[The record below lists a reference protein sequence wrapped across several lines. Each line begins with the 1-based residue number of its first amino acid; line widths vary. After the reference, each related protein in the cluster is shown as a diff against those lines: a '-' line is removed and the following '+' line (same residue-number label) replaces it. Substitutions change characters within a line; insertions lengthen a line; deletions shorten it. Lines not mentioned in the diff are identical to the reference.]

1 MTVTSLDLTGKIDPL
16 IAELLAAA
24 AQVAEREGVEFFVA
38 GAAARDLVL
47 EHGFG
52 MKSRRATLDVD
63 LACSIPDWGAYA
75 RFQAALTGT
84 GAFAPVS
91 GIAHRLTYRG
101 GALTVDIVPFGGLE
115 KPPGEIAWPP
125 DFATRMGV
133 TGFTDVHDHCIRV
146 NVSAGI
152 VVKVVSLPG
161 FAILKLIAWSERK
174 DQTKRDGADI
184 GFLCGHYGPA
194 CVYARLTGEDYDVL
208 GMEGYDVARAGV
220 RLLGRDMAA
229 LMRTGTR
236 ARVLSVLAAELADAS
251 GHRLALTIAG
261 RAQDEEDFNRA
272 LETLRLLRAGIED
285 VGEKQASG

>member
-1 MTVTSLDLTGKIDPL
+1 MTATSLNLTGKIDPL
-16 IAELLAAA
+16 VAELLAAA
-24 AQVAEREGVEFFVA
+24 AWVAEREGVEFFVA

-75 RFQAALTGT
+75 RFHAALAGT
-84 GAFAPVS
+84 GAFIPVS

-101 GALTVDIVPFGGLE
+101 GTLTVDIVPFGGLE

-133 TGFTDVHDHCIRV
+133 AGFTDVHDHCVLVTVSSRV
-146 NVSAGI
+146 

-174 DQTKRDGADI
+174 DQTTRDGADI
-184 GFLCGHYGPA
+184 GFLCRQYGPA

-208 GMEGYDVARAGV
+208 GMEGYDVARGGV

-229 LMRTGTR
+229 LMRIGTR

-251 GHRLALTIAG
+251 GHRLALAIAG
-261 RAQDEEDFNRA
+261 RAQDEEVFNHA
-272 LETLRLLRAGIED
+272 LETLRVLKSGIED
-285 VGEKQASG
+285 APERR

>member
-1 MTVTSLDLTGKIDPL
+1 MTVTSLNLTGKIDPL
-16 IAELLAAA
+16 VAELLAAA

-47 EHGFG
+47 EHGYG
-52 MKSRRATLDVD
+52 LKSRRATRDVD
-63 LACSIPDWGAYA
+63 LACLIPDWDAYE
-75 RFQAALTGT
+75 RFRAALAGT

-133 TGFTDVHDHCIRV
+133 TGFTDVHDHCIPV
-146 NVSAGI
+146 TVSSGV

-174 DQTKRDGADI
+174 DQTKRDGADM
-184 GFLCGHYGPA
+184 GFLCRHYGPVCA
-194 CVYARLTGEDYDVL
+194 YARLTGEDYDVL
-208 GMEGYDVARAGV
+208 GLEDYDVGRAGV
-220 RLLGRDMAA
+220 RLLGRDMVA
-229 LMRTGTR
+229 LMRPGTR
-236 ARVLSVLAAELADAS
+236 ARVISALAAELADPS
-251 GHRLALTIAG
+251 GYRLALAIAG
-261 RAQDEEDFNRA
+261 HAREEEDFNHA

>member
-1 MTVTSLDLTGKIDPL
+1 MTVTSLNLTGKIDPL
-16 IAELLAAA
+16 VAELLAAA
-24 AQVAEREGVEFFVA
+24 VRVAEREGVDFFVA

-47 EHGFG
+47 EHGYG
-52 MKSRRATLDVD
+52 MKSRRATMDVD
-63 LACSIPDWGAYA
+63 LACPMPDWSTYA
-75 RFQAALTGT
+75 RFHAALVGT

-101 GALTVDIVPFGGLE
+101 GALTMDIVPFGGLE
-115 KPPGEIAWPP
+115 GPPGEIVWPP

-133 TGFTDVHDHCIRV
+133 TGLTDVHDHCILV
-146 NVSAGI
+146 TVSPGV

-174 DQTKRDGADI
+174 DQTTRDGADI
-184 GFLCGHYGPA
+184 GFLCRHYGPA

-208 GMEGYDVARAGV
+208 GVEDYDVARGGV

-229 LMRTGTR
+229 LMRPGTR
-236 ARVLSVLAAELADAS
+236 ARVISVLVAELADAS

-261 RAQDEEDFNRA
+261 RVQDEEVFNHA
-272 LETLRLLRAGIED
+272 LETLRVLKAGIED
-285 VGEKQASG
+285 VPGSS

>member
-1 MTVTSLDLTGKIDPL
+1 MTVTSLNLTGKIDSL
-16 IAELLAAA
+16 VAELLAAA
-24 AQVAEREGVEFFVA
+24 VRVAEREGVEFFVA

-47 EHGFG
+47 EHGYG
-52 MKSRRATLDVD
+52 MKSRRATMDVD
-63 LACSIPDWGAYA
+63 LACPMPDWSTYA
-75 RFQAALTGT
+75 RFHAALVGT

-101 GALTVDIVPFGGLE
+101 GTLTVDIVPFGGLE
-115 KPPGEIAWPP
+115 EPPGEIAWPP

-133 TGFTDVHDHCIRV
+133 AGFTDVHDHCILV
-146 NVSAGI
+146 TVSPGV

-174 DQTKRDGADI
+174 DQTTRDGADI
-184 GFLCGHYGPA
+184 GFLCRHYGPA

-208 GMEGYDVARAGV
+208 GVEDYDVARGGV

-229 LMRTGTR
+229 LMRPGTR
-236 ARVLSVLAAELADAS
+236 ARVISVLAAELAVAS

-261 RAQDEEDFNRA
+261 RAQDEDVFNHA
-272 LETLRLLRAGIED
+272 LETLRVLKAGIE
-285 VGEKQASG
+285 GAPGRR

>member
-16 IAELLAAA
+16 VAELLAAA
-24 AQVAEREGVEFFVA
+24 ARVAEREGVEFFIT

-47 EHGFG
+47 EHGYG

-63 LACSIPDWGAYA
+63 IACSIPDWGVYA
-75 RFQAALTGT
+75 RFHAALAGT
-84 GAFAPVS
+84 GSFAPVS
-91 GIAHRLTYRG
+91 GIAHRLTYRD

-133 TGFTDVHDHCIRV
+133 TGFTDVHDHCILV
-146 NVSAGI
+146 TVSSGV

-161 FAILKLIAWSERK
+161 LAILKLIAWGERK
-174 DQTKRDGADI
+174 DQTTRDGADI
-184 GFLCGHYGPA
+184 GFLCQHYGPA
-194 CVYARLTGEDYDVL
+194 CTYTRLTGEDYDVL
-208 GMEGYDVARAGV
+208 GVEDYDVGRAGV

-236 ARVLSVLAAELADAS
+236 ARVLSVLAAERADPS

-261 RAQDEEDFNRA
+261 KAREEEDFNRA
-272 LETLRLLRAGIED
+272 LETLRVLKAGIED
-285 VGEKQASG
+285 APGRR